1 MENWSFFG
9 FKVKFSM
16 CIEFTRKKSEFPPWG
31 KGKREGERIPIE
43 FIKARGI
50 FHPSLFV
57 LPHGGNLDFFL
68 VHSVLI
74 LDFMIKQKN
83 HTN

>member
-16 CIEFTRKKSEFPPWG
+16 LIEFTRKKSEFLPWG
-31 KGKREGERIPIE
+31 SGKTEGERILIE
-43 FIKARGI
+43 FIKASGI
-50 FHPSLFV
+50 FHPSVFV
-57 LPHGGNLDFFL
+57 LPHGGNMDFFL

-74 LDFMIKQKN
+74 LDFMLKQKN
-83 HTN
+83 HKN

>member
-31 KGKREGERIPIE
+31 RGKREGEKILIE
-43 FIKARGI
+43 FIKAMGI
-50 FHPSLFV
+50 IHPSFFI
-57 LPHGGNLDFFL
+57 LPHGGIWIFFL

-74 LDFMIKQKN
+74 INFMLKQKN
-83 HTN
+83 HKN